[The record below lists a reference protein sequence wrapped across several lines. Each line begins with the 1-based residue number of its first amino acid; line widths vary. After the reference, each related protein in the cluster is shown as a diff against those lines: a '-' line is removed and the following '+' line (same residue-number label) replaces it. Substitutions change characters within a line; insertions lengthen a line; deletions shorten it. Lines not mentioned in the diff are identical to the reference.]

1 MTRTFSMLA
10 LLSALAACG
19 TPPGWPMER
28 EGAWRPTGVNDAN
41 LRLMVA
47 DPSDLTA
54 GRGTDRRVG
63 PGATD
68 AVDRLNRDRVRP
80 LPDTAIA
87 RVGGSGAASGGASGG
102 GTGGG
107 LGGR

>member
-1 MTRTFSMLA
+1 MTRTIASLLLVAA
-10 LLSALAACG
+10 LGGCG

-28 EGAWRPTGVNDAN
+28 EGAWRPTRVNDEN

-47 DPSDLTA
+47 DPADLIA

-63 PGATD
+63 PGPAE
-68 AVDRLNRDRVRP
+68 AVHRLNTDRVRP

-87 RVGGSGAASGGASGG
+87 RVGGSGAAASGGALGGGSGG
-102 GTGGG
+102 
-107 LGGR
+107 R